1 MQNFM
6 NKIKNFFTHNEI
18 LSLTDFKIIGILTL
32 IFTVLAFFRL
42 GNMYAPQTVYETNE
56 EHRDFIIDFGDYIT
70 VNQLHVYLGYEAN
83 RNISLSAFNEVT
95 GEWQI
100 INSENNVGSVF
111 QWNTVD
117 IYYNLRY
124 LGIVATDEMA
134 AFNEFVFTGPD
145 GVITPVNIDQYP
157 ELFDEQ
163 DMFYTTD
170 EKTYMD
176 GTMFDEVYH
185 GRTGYE
191 FIHQLPTYETTHPQ
205 LGKCFIAL
213 GILLFGMT
221 PFGWRF
227 FVVIFGI
234 MFIPL
239 MYIFAKKLFN
249 NTYVA
254 TAVGIFITF
263 DCMHYTLSRIATI
276 DIFVAFFIVLSYY
289 YMYSY
294 LETDTLYR
302 TSGIM
307 SCIRKASKT
316 QKALYSVVKPDDA
329 KFPPFEVYYPLAM
342 CGVFMGC
349 AISTKLTGVYAG
361 VGLAIILAVHLIKYW
376 PKKQAMRLFWF
387 CVAFFIVIPLIL
399 YTLAYIPTYEK
410 YAHMGYTDKS
420 ITLDENGL
428 NIGYGWTGLIART
441 LRNTNYMIN
450 YHKNLEATHYY
461 GSPFYEW
468 PIVWMPLL
476 AANDNVSVAA
486 NSVSAVSYIGNV
498 LIWWVGF
505 PCLLFTTAYGVIKKD
520 KKALF
525 IIVAYLAQ
533 YIPWMKVDRVTFIY
547 HYLPSILF
555 TMFAMGYV
563 IEKLT
568 SWNKSAKKIVN
579 MYLALVVIVFFIF
592 FPVISGMPINK
603 DYGLALRWLPDW
615 ILVL

>member
-18 LSLTDFKIIGILTL
+18 LSTTDFLIIANLT
-32 IFTVLAFFRL
+32 IFFAIIAFFRL
-42 GNMYAPQTVYETNE
+42 GNTYAPQTVYECNTEN
-56 EHRDFIIDFGDYIT
+56 HDIIIDFGDYIT
-70 VNQLHVYLGYEAN
+70 VNQLQVYLGYEAN
-83 RNISLSAFNEVT
+83 RNLSLSAFNEVT

-100 INSENNVGSVF
+100 INSENNVSSVF

-124 LGIVATDEMA
+124 LGIVATDELS

-145 GVITPVNIDQYP
+145 GVITPVNASEYP

-163 DMFYTTD
+163 NMFYHTD

-191 FIHQLPTYETTHPQ
+191 FIHHLPTYETTHPQ
-205 LGKCFIAL
+205 LGKCFISL
-213 GILLFGMT
+213 GILIFGMT

-239 MYIFAKKLFN
+239 MYIFAKRMFN

-294 LETDTLYR
+294 LEADTMYR
-302 TSGIM
+302 TSGIT
-307 SCIRKASKT
+307 SCIRKATKT
-316 QKALYSVVKPDDA
+316 KEALYAVVKPDNA

-361 VGLAIILAVHLIKYW
+361 VGLAVILILHLIKYW
-376 PKKQAMRLFWF
+376 PKEQAFRLFGF
-387 CVAFFIVIPLIL
+387 CVAFFIVIPLVL

-420 ITLDENGL
+420 IKWDENGL
-428 NIGYGWTGLIART
+428 NIGYGWTGLLART

-450 YHKNLEATHYY
+450 YHRNLEATHYY

-476 AANDNVSVAA
+476 AANDNINEAAGIVS
-486 NSVSAVSYIGNV
+486 SVSYIGNV
-498 LIWWVGF
+498 LIWWVGI
-505 PCLLFTTAYGVIKKD
+505 PCILFTIIYGAIKKD

-525 IIVAYLAQ
+525 LIIAYLAQ

-555 TMFAMGYV
+555 TMFAMAYV
-563 IEKLT
+563 IDILIKWKPKT
-568 SWNKSAKKIVN
+568 RKIVSV
-579 MYLALVVIVFFIF
+579 YLALVILMFFIF
-592 FPVISGMPINK
+592 FPVISGLPITK
-603 DYGLALRWLPDW
+603 DYGLGLRWLPDW